1 MSLVTLTL
9 IILNVLFFIYQITSG
24 SALIIEL
31 ALWPIIP
38 HPNIPSFNV
47 WQLVTYSFLHGSL
60 THLLFNMLALF
71 VFGQRIEKVFGAI
84 WFLKYYFVC
93 IIAAAA
99 THLLATNIAGNLNQN
114 PTVGASGGVFGLL
127 LAYGFLFPNERLIL
141 LIPPIPIRAKY
152 FVVLYGCLELFLG
165 ITGTAKGIA
174 HFAHLGGMVG
184 GIAMLKS
191 RYKKL

>member
-1 MSLVTLTL
+1 MSAVTLTL
-9 IILNVLFFIYQITSG
+9 IMVNVVFFIYQITSS

-38 HPNIPSFNV
+38 NPNLPSFNA
-47 WQLVTYSFLHGSL
+47 WQLVTYSFLHGSF

-93 IIAAAA
+93 IIAAAV
-99 THLLATNIAGNLNQN
+99 THLLATNIAGDFNQN

-127 LAYGFLFPNERLIL
+127 LAYGFLFPNERLML
-141 LIPPIPIRAKY
+141 LMPPIPIRAKY

>member
-1 MSLVTLTL
+1 MSAVTLTL
-9 IILNVLFFIYQITSG
+9 IMVNVVFFICQVTSG
-24 SALIIEL
+24 SSLIINL

-38 HPNIPSFNV
+38 NPNLPSFNA
-47 WQLVTYSFLHGSL
+47 WQLVTYSFLHGSF

-93 IIAAAA
+93 IIAAAV
-99 THLLATNIAGNLNQN
+99 THLLATNIAGDFNQN

-127 LAYGFLFPNERLIL
+127 LAYGFLFPNERLML
-141 LIPPIPIRAKY
+141 LMPPIPIRAKY

>member
-1 MSLVTLTL
+1 MSAVTLTL
-9 IILNVLFFIYQITSG
+9 IMVNVVFFIYQITS
-24 SALIIEL
+24 SSTLIIEL

-38 HPNIPSFNV
+38 NPNLPSFNA
-47 WQLVTYSFLHGSL
+47 WQLVTYSFLHGSF

-93 IIAAAA
+93 IIAAAV
-99 THLLATNIAGNLNQN
+99 THLLATNIAGDFNQN

-127 LAYGFLFPNERLIL
+127 LAYGFLFPNERLML
-141 LIPPIPIRAKY
+141 LMPPIPIRAKY

>member
-1 MSLVTLTL
+1 MSAVTLTL
-9 IILNVLFFIYQITSG
+9 IMVNVVFFIYQITS
-24 SALIIEL
+24 SNALIIEL

-38 HPNIPSFNV
+38 NPNLPSFNA
-47 WQLVTYSFLHGSL
+47 WQLVTYSFLHGSF

-93 IIAAAA
+93 IIAAAV
-99 THLLATNIAGNLNQN
+99 THLLATNIAGDFNQN

-127 LAYGFLFPNERLIL
+127 LAYGFLFPNERLML
-141 LIPPIPIRAKY
+141 LMPPIPIRAKY